1 MEMSRF
7 DALELKV
14 VSREQQR
21 ERMRQEFPAASA
33 IVDEFRAVFGDVQ
46 LLRIEEG
53 GKVVQSK
60 RYRPDSDFGILTAD
74 QYLSIGRRYR
84 EDMARRREFEE
95 RKRHGK

>member
-1 MEMSRF
+1 MPRF

-21 ERMRQEFPAASA
+21 DRMRNEFPAASE

-46 LLRIEEG
+46 VLRIEEG

-60 RYRPDSDFGILTAD
+60 RYRPDSDYGCLTAD
-74 QYLSIGRRYR
+74 QYLALGKRYR
-84 EDMARRREFEE
+84 EDMARRMESE
-95 RKRHGK
+95 RKRHGR